1 MQIVNGYVCFT
12 TCDATAARKGH
23 DRVILAMI
31 RSRPPRSPLPAVQ
44 RAPRRP
50 QIERRRIGEFPTRLA
65 EQPVVPDGWL
75 TASRRGR
82 HLTTGAAW
90 RP

>member
-31 RSRPPRSPLPAVQ
+31 RSRPPRSPLPALQ
-44 RAPRRP
+44 RA
-50 QIERRRIGEFPTRLA
+50 
-65 EQPVVPDGWL
+65 
-75 TASRRGR
+75 
-82 HLTTGAAW
+82 
-90 RP
+90 